1 MALCRLTRRA
11 YKGGRSP
18 PSQTRPTNASR
29 RGRCHTNSD
38 PPGGQPQG
46 AASYRADLRSL
57 FNAASVAL
65 IGATERSQWS
75 VYTYENL
82 TRFSP
87 DVEVHVVHPRHIEVH
102 GRTAA
107 RSLSSLDA
115 KVDLA
120 YIMVPTSA
128 VLDVV
133 EEAADAGVTNLV
145 VLTAGFAEAGEEGA
159 ALEAQ
164 LAELAR
170 RRGLTVLGP
179 NGNGFI
185 NVARG
190 VTPYG
195 LPITPPLEPGPVG
208 IVLQSGG
215 LASAVLSAAQSRG
228 IGVSL
233 LCSTGNEAVTSATD
247 IISYLVADEHTR
259 VIAAFLESVR
269 NPAEFRR
276 VAGMAL
282 AAGKPIV
289 ALKTGRTAAG
299 ARAALAHTGA
309 LAGDD
314 RVVDAAFRQLG
325 VIRVGSLEEMLATA
339 GYLGYHPGL
348 AGRRIAAV
356 TASGGACDLL
366 ADRASDEG
374 LELPEFPPATL
385 EDLQGILP
393 AFSNPHNP
401 LDVTGYV
408 VVDPTLA
415 LSALGIVGRE
425 AEGRYDMIVYS
436 TAVPRQP
443 PANPALAE
451 ARMDAVAKARD
462 SSAVPVVLQSS
473 VSSDLTPYGR
483 QLLSERGLYI
493 LDGIELGTRAIGHGA
508 RYHEQRARSLSVA
521 PPAPS
526 EPLEVPAGA
535 HGVWSEHLTRR
546 LLEDAGIPV
555 VPALLVTSSDEALAA
570 AQAFAVPVALKVA
583 SASIA
588 HKSDV
593 GGVRLGVAPAQ
604 AGVAYCE
611 LIARVGQARPDVTL
625 DGVLVSPMLPDG
637 VELLV
642 GVSTD
647 ATWGKVLS
655 VALGGVWVELLG
667 DAAIRLLPASEADV
681 EEMLASLRAAAV
693 LRGARG
699 TRGVDVGRLAEVVAA
714 IGRLGEGLGDALDT
728 LEVNPLWASEGSVEV
743 LDALAIWAQH
753 PSGLSGMPA
762 PGESAAR

>member
-1 MALCRLTRRA
+1 
-11 YKGGRSP
+11 
-18 PSQTRPTNASR
+18 
-29 RGRCHTNSD
+29 
-38 PPGGQPQG
+38 
-46 AASYRADLRSL
+46 L
-57 FNAASVAL
+57 FNPASVAL
-65 IGATERSQWS
+65 VGATERSQWS

-87 DVEVHVVHPRHIEVH
+87 DVEVHVVHPRHREVH
-102 GRTAA
+102 GRTAVK
-107 RSLSSLDA
+107 SLGA
-115 KVDLA
+115 IGRKVDLA
-120 YIMVPTSA
+120 YIMVPTAA

-133 EEAADAGVTNLV
+133 EEAAEAGITNLV
-145 VLTAGFAEAGEEGA
+145 VLTAGFAEAGDDGT

-164 LAELAR
+164 LVSLAR

-185 NVARG
+185 NVAGR

-247 IISYLVADEHTR
+247 IISYLVADEDTR

-269 NPAEFRR
+269 HPAEFRR
-276 VAGMAL
+276 VAELAL

-309 LAGDD
+309 LAGND

-325 VIRVGSLEEMLATA
+325 VIRVASLEEMLATA
-339 GYLGYHPGL
+339 GYLGYHPGVT
-348 AGRRIAAV
+348 GRRVAAV

-374 LELPEFPPATL
+374 LELPEFPPSTL
-385 EDLQGILP
+385 DDLQGVLP

-408 VVDPTLA
+408 VVDPSLA
-415 LSALGIVGRE
+415 LSALDIVGRD
-425 AEGRYDMIVYS
+425 AQGLYDIVVYS

-443 PANPALAE
+443 PANPAPVE
-451 ARMDAVAKARD
+451 ARMDAIVKARD

-483 QLLSERGLYI
+483 RLLSERGLYI

-508 RYHEQRARSLSVA
+508 RYHERRAARRASPPSA
-521 PPAPS
+521 PAD
-526 EPLEVPAGA
+526 PLAVPTGA
-535 HGVWSEHLTRR
+535 HGVWPEHLARR
-546 LLEDAGIPV
+546 LLEEAGIPV
-555 VPALLVTSSDEALAA
+555 VPARLVTSKDEAFEA
-570 AQAFAVPVALKVA
+570 AQAFAGPVALKVA

-593 GGVRLGVAPAQ
+593 GGVRLGVAPAD

-611 LIARVGQARPDVTL
+611 LVARVGQSRPDVSL
-625 DGVLVSPMLPDG
+625 DGVLVSPMRPDG

-642 GVSTD
+642 GISTD
-647 ATWGKVLS
+647 DTWGKVLS

-667 DAAIRLLPASEADV
+667 DAALRLLPAGEEDV
-681 EEMLASLRAAAV
+681 QEMLRELRGAAV
-693 LRGARG
+693 LEGARG
-699 TRGVDVGRLAEVVAA
+699 ASGVDVARLAEVIAA

-728 LEVNPLWASEGSVEV
+728 LEVNPLWAAEGRVEV
-743 LDALAIWAQH
+743 LDALAIWAER
-753 PSGLSGMPA
+753 PPGYPA
-762 PGESAAR
+762 GPQPHDDDTEAMRGTQR